1 MAFPILAALP
11 VIGDLFKGLF
21 GTIDEL
27 HTSTEEKL
35 TLQQQ
40 MFSLQVSLTE
50 KLLDFQARMAEAQ
63 SRIITAE
70 ATSDS
75 WIAKNWR
82 PITMLTFVAL
92 VVFRWTGLLSVLGF
106 PQVNVSEAIEKELWL
121 IIQIGLGGYIGGR
134 SVEKVAEVVGTVVM
148 KKNGNGNGNAH

>member
-1 MAFPILAALP
+1 MAFPLAAIP
-11 VIGDLFKGLF
+11 IIGEFFKGLF
-21 GTIDEL
+21 STVDAL

-35 TLQQQ
+35 TIQQQ
-40 MFSLQVSLTE
+40 LFALQVSLAE
-50 KLLDFQARMAEAQ
+50 KFMDYQTRLVEAQ

-92 VVFRWTGLLSVLGF
+92 VVNRWTGLLTALGF
-106 PQVNVSEAIEKELWL
+106 PPVEISEAIEKELWL

-134 SVEKVAEVVGTVVM
+134 SLEKVSEVVATVM
-148 KKNGNGNGNAH
+148 TKKKLEAD

>member
-1 MAFPILAALP
+1 MAFPLLAALP
-11 VIGDLFKGLF
+11 VIGDIFKGLF

-35 TLQQQ
+35 SLQQQ
-40 MFSLQVSLTE
+40 MFGLQVSLTE
-50 KLLDFQARMAEAQ
+50 KFMDYQARLVEAQ
-63 SRIITAE
+63 SKVIMAE

-75 WIAKNWR
+75 WMAKNWR

-92 VVFRWTGLLSVLGF
+92 VVFRWTGLLPLLGF
-106 PQVNVSEAIEKELWL
+106 PPVNISEAIEKELWL

-134 SVEKVAEVVGTVVM
+134 SVEKVAEVVGTVIT
-148 KKNGNGNGNAH
+148 KKNGNGNA